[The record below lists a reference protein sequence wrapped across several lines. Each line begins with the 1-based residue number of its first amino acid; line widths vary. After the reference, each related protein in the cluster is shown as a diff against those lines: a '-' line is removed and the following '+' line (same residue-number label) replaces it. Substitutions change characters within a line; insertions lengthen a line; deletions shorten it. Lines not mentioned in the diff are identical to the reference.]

1 MILRTA
7 GGDEALFAVLLVST
21 EPFRMLTSV
30 YISLD
35 FALDTSIDSERSI
48 STGSESA
55 LQRDL
60 VAASAFDIVFS
71 QHGIMVLEDS
81 TDRQSGSQMKSA
93 K

>member
-1 MILRTA
+1 
-7 GGDEALFAVLLVST
+7 
-21 EPFRMLTSV
+21 MLTSV

-48 STGSESA
+48 STDSESA